1 MLVIDEWGDPMVVLV
16 ASWGDGVFLEVFLFL
31 AFGSFFS
38 SIVAYFPY
46 FLLFSFLSLLKLSG
60 SKQTSL

>member
-46 FLLFSFLSLLKLSG
+46 FLLFSFFIPSETIWFK
-60 SKQTSL
+60 TN

>member
-31 AFGSFFS
+31 ALGSLFS
-38 SIVAYFPY
+38 LIVAYFPH
-46 FLLFSFLSLLKLSG
+46 FLLCSSFIPSETLCFK
-60 SKQTSL
+60 TN